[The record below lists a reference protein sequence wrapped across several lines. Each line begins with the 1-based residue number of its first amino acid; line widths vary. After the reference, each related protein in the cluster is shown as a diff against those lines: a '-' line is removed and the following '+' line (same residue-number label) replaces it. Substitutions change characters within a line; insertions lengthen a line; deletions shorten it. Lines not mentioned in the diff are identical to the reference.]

1 MLCVAAPT
9 VDGEQTVLQFAC
21 RDHGKVWGNKGLQSA
36 HDLIDFVS
44 GIMEARRAKS
54 SFAEQSAR
62 SDAMLAMSDAAR
74 LGAGSSR
81 SEMFKEFL
89 ALLCE
94 HLECTACA
102 LWLLPQPTHPTEKL
116 CTMQTEK
123 ITYLVET
130 GEVWSRW
137 IAQADCQR

>member
-1 MLCVAAPT
+1 MVDQLAMLCVPAPT

-21 RDHGKVWGNKGLQSA
+21 RDHGKVWGNKGLQAA

-54 SFAEQSAR
+54 SFAQQSAR
-62 SDAMLAMSDAAR
+62 SDAMLAMSGAAR
-74 LGAGSSR
+74 LGSGSSR

-94 HLECTACA
+94 HLDCTVCRP
-102 LWLLPQPTHPTEKL
+102 LNRCQHVS
-116 CTMQTEK
+116 
-123 ITYLVET
+123 LV
-130 GEVWSRW
+130 GLKMPLDD
-137 IAQADCQR
+137 A